1 MKKTKSQKLFLEQI
15 TAFKYKKKSFEN
27 KIMNQ
32 KTQQQS
38 QQPALQ
44 PSNKV
49 CLFKKKSNIKEP
61 NFNFNDS

>member
-1 MKKTKSQKLFLEQI
+1 
-15 TAFKYKKKSFEN
+15 
-27 KIMNQ
+27 MNQ

-61 NFNFNDS
+61 NLNFNDS